1 MTEVVRSREVWCE
14 RTEKV
19 ESRARLSLRTLK
31 ERLDK
36 ILNVQLKGEK

>member
-14 RTEKV
+14 RTEEV
-19 ESRARLSLRTLK
+19 ESRAMLGLRTLK

-36 ILNVQLKGEK
+36 ILNVQLKGQK